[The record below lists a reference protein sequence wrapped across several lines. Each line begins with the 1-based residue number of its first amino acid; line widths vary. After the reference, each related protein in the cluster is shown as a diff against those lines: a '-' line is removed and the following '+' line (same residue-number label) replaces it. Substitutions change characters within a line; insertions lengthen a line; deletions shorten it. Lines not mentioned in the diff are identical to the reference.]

1 MASTTASRAAA
12 AEELRAAM
20 LAFFAAQRRLRGR
33 DTKRGGLTEAGR
45 DVVAATQ
52 GEMDARW
59 RDALADLSA
68 RQLADGAQV
77 LRRMAAVLDEL

>member
-1 MASTTASRAAA
+1 
-12 AEELRAAM
+12 
-20 LAFFAAQRRLRGR
+20 
-33 DTKRGGLTEAGR
+33 
-45 DVVAATQ
+45 
-52 GEMDARW
+52 MDARW